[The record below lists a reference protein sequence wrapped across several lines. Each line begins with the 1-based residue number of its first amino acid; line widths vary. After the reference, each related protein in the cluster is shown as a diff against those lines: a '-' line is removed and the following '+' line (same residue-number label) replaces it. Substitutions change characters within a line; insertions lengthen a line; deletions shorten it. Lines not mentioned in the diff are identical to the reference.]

1 MVLAVCHLAL
11 RRGRVRGSAMKTV
24 LTVASLCYADHCPS
38 LFRQSRFRSY
48 AMLAV
53 LLALLALLALPALPA
68 PAAAQP
74 LQPGQTVIGA
84 LDAGSPVWEDR
95 YVAVYEAAFREGEAL
110 RIQVESEDFEPF
122 VLL

>member
-53 LLALLALLALPALPA
+53 LLALLALPALPA

-74 LQPGQTVIGA
+74 LQPGQTVIGT

-110 RIQVESEDFEPF
+110 RIQ
-122 VLL
+122 